1 MKGVEFTQPSGSSIS
16 TASTSSL
23 IAQQPIQTNS
33 NTNVGLEAS
42 MHTQTNESHPGQ
54 NTTSKEAKKDDGWT
68 IIKKTQRFSI
78 FIPQDSLLGDNII
91 AKKNFV
97 YRKILDVLGLISL
110 APTSIK
116 GIKVIRAT
124 YETEAQAAEVC
135 AKKIADDNDIRF
147 AKLEVINNQKHDNLN
162 DYEIKIWDVPLDV
175 DKQMLEVYLK
185 SFGPSNLMLKLA
197 NLPVGTYAADLKDI
211 IIQMK
216 AKSCFVP
223 KNRFSKNYEKERF
236 AFVFFDNENDFN
248 NALGKKFSF
257 NNRGLV
263 FVNYDAV
270 TCHVCGSPYHRV
282 RTCPENQRKRNLTS
296 THEVY
301 QQIYSRYGVKAPRP
315 SMGFRPLFPR
325 NSQYQSDESEGMH
338 NWDEQVEQ
346 EMPLQGPSS
355 YAEAA
360 KKIKT
365 VPNVRANVLTSSQGP
380 SQSYKGKGKQ
390 QETREPVRKPWNQQN
405 INPTPVNN
413 EGNRLDRL
421 ERQMEKF
428 MNMIQRLNE
437 RVSNLEINHI
447 NQAEML
453 SNRQI
458 DLRFAKD
465 DNTFMNNNNK
475 RVKKFQQTRDV
486 YIEKNVL
493 PNAQTRTLSL
503 MEEDNEV
510 NKTVETEK
518 FIYEPSTM
526 LGISPSS
533 PSSQEGNTQRLDN
546 FEAKMDKAFSMLTNM
561 TGKFDLYMNNQT
573 PYINEDRAR

>member
-1 MKGVEFTQPSGSSIS
+1 MEGVEFTQPSGSSIS
-16 TASTSSL
+16 TASTSSS

-33 NTNVGLEAS
+33 NTNVGLEAF
-42 MHTQTNESHPGQ
+42 MHAQTNESSPGQ

-78 FIPQDSLLGDNII
+78 FIPQDSLPGDNII

-97 YRKILDVLGLISL
+97 YRKISDVLGLISL

-124 YETEAQAAEVC
+124 YETEAQAAE
-135 AKKIADDNDIRF
+135 
-147 AKLEVINNQKHDNLN
+147 QHDNLN

-175 DKQMLEVYLK
+175 NKQMLEVYLK
-185 SFGPSNLMLKLA
+185 SFGPIKTLKFNVKNLYYEVVVRFNGKQVEEKFKDLWSLRFCKYAFRIFPSNLTKDERNLRFKYGLKLA

-282 RTCPENQRKRNLTS
+282 RTCPENQRKRNLS
-296 THEVY
+296 LTHEVY

-325 NSQYQSDESEGMH
+325 NSQYQSNESEGMH
-338 NWDEQVEQ
+338 NWDKQVEQ
-346 EMPLQGPSS
+346 EMPLQSPSS

-360 KKIKT
+360 KKVKT
-365 VPNVRANVLTSSQGP
+365 VPNVRANVLTSSLHP
-380 SQSYKGKGKQ
+380 SQSHKGKGKQ

-413 EGNRLDRL
+413 EGDRLDRL
-421 ERQMEKF
+421 E
-428 MNMIQRLNE
+428 
-437 RVSNLEINHI
+437 
-447 NQAEML
+447 
-453 SNRQI
+453 
-458 DLRFAKD
+458 
-465 DNTFMNNNNK
+465 
-475 RVKKFQQTRDV
+475 
-486 YIEKNVL
+486 
-493 PNAQTRTLSL
+493 
-503 MEEDNEV
+503 
-510 NKTVETEK
+510 
-518 FIYEPSTM
+518 
-526 LGISPSS
+526 
-533 PSSQEGNTQRLDN
+533 
-546 FEAKMDKAFSMLTNM
+546 
-561 TGKFDLYMNNQT
+561 
-573 PYINEDRAR
+573 